1 MSDPAKRILV
11 VEDHADSLDLLIQ
24 ALEDDYELA
33 SAANGRQALERAR
46 ELRPHL
52 ILMDLSLPV
61 LDGWEATRRLK
72 ADVELRMIPV
82 IALTAHAMAGDE
94 GRAREAGCDDYVS
107 KPISPAHLIGKIETW
122 LNCRESNR

>member
-1 MSDPAKRILV
+1 MSDPAKKILV